1 MASIEESTIALLKT
15 RAAAVGMK
23 VVELENLEEAVA
35 YAVDVCDKKEMAQ
48 HYLKMKDG
56 KLSGLG
62 ATEIIQAKKKTLAA
76 PALDDASFASLS
88 EQCAKKGIVA
98 ARDNLRQW
106 EWLAGHDVGFV
117 IADRIIAD
125 NPTCVFACMDES
137 VRLALSVGEVY
148 VIVAPKSR
156 IVQTSLDLADYLDER
171 MSGPMYMDFI
181 SSSSRTADIE
191 RVLAIGVHGS
201 LLIHLVLTEQ

>member
-15 RAAAVGMK
+15 RAASVGMK
-23 VVELENLEEAVA
+23 VVEVNNLEEAVT

-56 KLSGLG
+56 KLSGLD
-62 ATEIIQAKKKTLAA
+62 ASEIIHAEKKTLAA

-88 EQCAKKGIVA
+88 EQCAKKGIVVG
-98 ARDNLRQW
+98 RDNLRQW

-137 VRLALSVGEVY
+137 VRLALSVGEEY

-156 IVQTSLDLADYLDER
+156 IVQTSFDLTDYLDEL
-171 MSGPMYMDFI
+171 MSGPMYTDFI

-201 LLIHLVLTEQ
+201 LLIHLVLTEE